1 MTMINKAMKRRR
13 IAQVLP
19 FPLSP
24 SSPSSSKGSIPLI
37 IFIRMRVTNHHP
49 FCHHHHPFCRH
60 HHPFCHHH
68 HQNGRAQG
76 GETGEM
82 NGVVDLSS
90 AWQPDKLSPSPSK
103 PLSESPTVYFSR
115 GQHKSCC
122 IQLNFL
128 TKVCRS
134 YLLVVTIYTNLFDC
148 SPVLKSSCSSS
159 SSMVPR
165 LSIILAPML
174 SSIFEVLANPPR

>member
-1 MTMINKAMKRRR
+1 MMMGMIGTITILGIFILGKIIRMDLHML
-13 IAQVLP
+13 IA
-19 FPLSP
+19 
-24 SSPSSSKGSIPLI
+24 SSSKASPAHH
-37 IFIRMRVTNHHP
+37 VHQDESHHP
-49 FCHHHHPFCRH
+49 FCHHHHH
-60 HHPFCHHH
+60 
-68 HQNGRAQG
+68 NGRAQG

-82 NGVVDLSS
+82 NGVADLSS

-134 YLLVVTIYTNLFDC
+134 WLHVVTIYTNLFDC

-174 SSIFEVLANPPR
+174 SSISDLMAKSPR